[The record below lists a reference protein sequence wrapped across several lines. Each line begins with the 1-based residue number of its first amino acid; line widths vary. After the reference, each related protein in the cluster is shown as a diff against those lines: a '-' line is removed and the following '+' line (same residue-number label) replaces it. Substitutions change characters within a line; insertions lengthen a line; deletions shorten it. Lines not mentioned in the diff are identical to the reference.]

1 LVTTALP
8 LSSHQPFFRRL
19 LAYGWYAER
28 FSAMTTFEHLTSAA
42 LACSHQRAFVGGV
55 VQHPQTGKFQLW
67 FLPTGRD
74 IEPLRAY
81 ESQAQA
87 AASYHALRRAFSSG
101 NPTRLAEAFA
111 AVSATGENP
120 ASFPPDFLE
129 RLRLGVQKALAARG
143 ITVCFAP

>member
-1 LVTTALP
+1 
-8 LSSHQPFFRRL
+8 
-19 LAYGWYAER
+19 
-28 FSAMTTFEHLTSAA
+28 MTTFEHLTSAA

-87 AASYHALRRAFSSG
+87 AASYHVLRRAFSSG

-111 AVSATGENP
+111 AVSETGESP

-129 RLRLGVQKALAARG
+129 RLRLGVQQALAARG
-143 ITVCFAP
+143 ITVCFAS